1 MAVKPLTP
9 RQRQIFKYIKEY
21 IERNDYPP
29 VYEDIGRAV
38 GLSSTATIY
47 NHIKALEKKG
57 YIKRLKGVSRGIQV
71 IVGEEPTGKEVVSM
85 PVLGKISGTGALLEL
100 SGEVAKVFIPRHY
113 IVGGDRE
120 SYFLLSVDGDGLVS
134 EGLLDGDSILF
145 EYTEKSEDGDTA
157 LIQLDNGVVTIRKI
171 RNMEDGVNLVSATSS
186 LQNFVV
192 KDFNIQGVVRAVFR
206 SY

>member
-1 MAVKPLTP
+1 
-9 RQRQIFKYIKEY
+9 
-21 IERNDYPP
+21 
-29 VYEDIGRAV
+29 
-38 GLSSTATIY
+38 IY